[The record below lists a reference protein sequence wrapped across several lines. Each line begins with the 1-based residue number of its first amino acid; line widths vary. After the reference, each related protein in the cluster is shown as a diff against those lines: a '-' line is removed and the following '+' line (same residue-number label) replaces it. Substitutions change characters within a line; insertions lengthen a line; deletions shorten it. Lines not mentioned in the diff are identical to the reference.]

1 MLEGIVINSQ
11 RNLYQVKTNDGI
23 LFCSIKNKL
32 FHELKSTKS
41 IVVTGDKVS
50 IEKNQEKQGV
60 IVQIKPRKTKFSRF
74 GTGGKDS
81 YHEQIIASNI
91 DQVIIVCSVKNPS
104 YKLNLI
110 DRYILASK
118 SEGIEPIVC
127 FNKID
132 LNNSEE
138 VYQDV
143 ENYKKQ
149 GIKAITVSTIS
160 NHGIEELKDILKDK
174 VSVLSGSS
182 GVGKSSITNKII
194 DIEKAKVTHVSEK
207 VDKGRHT
214 TTSSCLYELPFGG
227 MILDTP
233 GMKEFAIFNVEKG
246 LEETFSDII
255 NLAENCKFR
264 NCSHIHEPNCAV
276 KDAIENGELNSQRLK
291 SYLKIK
297 RKE

>member
-1 MLEGIVINSQ
+1 MLEGIVVNSQ
-11 RNLYQVKTNDGI
+11 KNYYQVKTFDG
-23 LFCSIKNKL
+23 LVSCSIRNKL
-32 FHELKSTKS
+32 FYGLQTSKSL
-41 IVVTGDKVS
+41 VVTGDKVLF
-50 IEKNQEKQGV
+50 EKNQDDHGV
-60 IVQIKPRKTKFSRF
+60 IVQVQPRKTKFSRF

-81 YHEQIIASNI
+81 HHEQIIAANI

-110 DRYILASK
+110 DRYILAAK

-143 ENYKKQ
+143 ENYHKQ
-149 GIKAITVSTIS
+149 GIKAITVSVFS
-160 NHGIEELKDILKDK
+160 NTGIDDLKELLKDK
-174 VSVLSGSS
+174 ISVLSGPS
-182 GVGKSSITNKII
+182 GVGKSSIINNILDSEIT
-194 DIEKAKVTHVSEK
+194 KVTHVSEK

-214 TTSSCLYELPFGG
+214 TTSSSLYELSFGG

-246 LEETFSDII
+246 FDETFSDII
-255 NLAENCKFR
+255 ALSENCKFR
-264 NCSHIHEPNCAV
+264 NCSHIHEPSCAV
-276 KDAIENGELNSQRLK
+276 KDAIENGELKEQRLK

-297 RKE
+297 RK